1 VEQLGLEGV
10 NQQGIKTPGGSPVF
24 VINGYGDSDNR
35 TFIPP
40 GGFRVA
46 HRNFTFAD
54 SMTWAIGKHVVKFG
68 GEQRTYSDYNEQ
80 VPNENFGSFEFNGS
94 FSGNAYADFLLGLP
108 LDSTRLNPLTKRK
121 RTSKELG
128 LFITDTFKITPKLT
142 LDYGLRWDRFSAV
155 TFDDGLM
162 FNWDLKTGD
171 IIVPQNA
178 LDKVSPLY
186 PSNINIVTGDPV
198 PKPDLRNFAP
208 RLGVAYRLNDKTVVR
223 GGYGIFNEYLGN
235 SDSSLLFPPFF
246 GSSSGAGPFALSETY
261 FNHINNGT
269 PIFQMPNP
277 FPSAGVSPDVPSQ
290 SVSGFPLQTKNG
302 RIHQFNVTLERQVGD
317 MGFRVSYIG
326 SRNRGTNYGLEIDK
340 PEPSLIP
347 FSDERRPWPQF
358 VSVTYARSDGRSNYN
373 SLSFAA
379 QRRVGW
385 VTFDAHWTWAHD
397 MSDFLN
403 VDNPYNTKLWNRD
416 FTAKHR
422 LVFNTIWELPFGRGR
437 KFMNNA
443 SGPVD
448 QVLGGWRVVWVTY
461 LQTGQ
466 FFSPAFSDA
475 DPSNTNSFGGF
486 PDRTC
491 NGNLPPDQRR
501 VDHWFDT
508 SCFADPPGGR
518 FGNSGANVLEGPGLH
533 VHNVTF
539 AKRFQL
545 TEKLHFEYMAL
556 IGNIFNHPN
565 FFAPAA
571 DISVPGGAGVIS
583 ETHNLYSGERAGQ
596 RSIEMRV
603 RIEF

>member
-1 VEQLGLEGV
+1 
-10 NQQGIKTPGGSPVF
+10 
-24 VINGYGDSDNR
+24 
-35 TFIPP
+35 
-40 GGFRVA
+40 
-46 HRNFTFAD
+46 
-54 SMTWAIGKHVVKFG
+54 
-68 GEQRTYSDYNEQ
+68 
-80 VPNENFGSFEFNGS
+80 
-94 FSGNAYADFLLGLP
+94 
-108 LDSTRLNPLTKRK
+108 
-121 RTSKELG
+121 
-128 LFITDTFKITPKLT
+128 
-142 LDYGLRWDRFSAV
+142 
-155 TFDDGLM
+155 
-162 FNWDLKTGD
+162 
-171 IIVPQNA
+171 
-178 LDKVSPLY
+178 
-186 PSNINIVTGDPV
+186 
-198 PKPDLRNFAP
+198 
-208 RLGVAYRLNDKTVVR
+208 
-223 GGYGIFNEYLGN
+223 
-235 SDSSLLFPPFF
+235 
-246 GSSSGAGPFALSETY
+246 
-261 FNHINNGT
+261 
-269 PIFQMPNP
+269 MPNP

-290 SVSGFPLQTKNG
+290 SVGGFPLQTKNG

-317 MGFRVSYIG
+317 MGFRLSYIG
-326 SRNRGTNYGLEIDK
+326 SRNRGTNYGLEIDE

-358 VSVTYARSDGRSNYN
+358 VSVTYPRSDGRSNYN

-565 FFAPAA
+565 FFAPER
-571 DISVPGGAGVIS
+571 DISVPGGAGVIG
-583 ETHNLYSGERAGQ
+583 ETHGLYSGERAGP